1 MGVNIGTRDVTRA
14 VSDGTGLTGE
24 ELGLILGGLAA
35 ATVVIGGL
43 RAAVAFRDIWPK
55 TKPRIGTA
63 LRP

>member
-1 MGVNIGTRDVTRA
+1 MGVNIGTRDITRA

-43 RAAVAFRDIWPK
+43 RAAIAFRDIWPK
-55 TKPRIGTA
+55 TRPV
-63 LRP
+63 LRSAA